1 MSLWSLGFPGPLALH
16 GLLCIPICLPG
27 LLCLL
32 CLVLVPLLCL
42 PVRRWSPGLTCGAI
56 CMPAWSPGLTC
67 GAICMPAW
75 SPMALHVFLVSVC
88 PCLVCLSVPGHLNLI
103 LVLLYSLLC
112 IGFVGASLSEPHTSE
127 SFVGSSFYAN
137 IRQKTNLIPYKFLC
151 DTKILCG
158 IRNLLYMVVGSS
170 VSRKPC
176 DKVFLNGHIWSL
188 DRQSHGEHVTK
199 FS

>member
-1 MSLWSLGFPGPLALH
+1 MSLWSLGFPGPLTLH

-42 PVRRWSPGLTCGAI
+42 PVHW
-56 CMPAWSPGLTC
+56 WSPGLTC

-75 SPMALHVFLVSVC
+75 SPMALHAFLVSVC

-112 IGFVGASLSEPHTSE
+112 IGFVEHFMCTLMIS
-127 SFVGSSFYAN
+127 YAMYLDTYF
-137 IRQKTNLIPYKFLC
+137 KKACTECHSYALIVCL
-151 DTKILCG
+151 
-158 IRNLLYMVVGSS
+158 
-170 VSRKPC
+170 
-176 DKVFLNGHIWSL
+176 H
-188 DRQSHGEHVTK
+188 
-199 FS
+199 